1 MARDHRQGVGDVHV
15 IDADAH
21 VEESVA
27 TWQHLYPALHAR
39 RPIPVTLP
47 PDTSFGDFNAVW
59 IVDNKLRQSAA
70 NPTSMRVASKKGVSI
85 GAQELTDVAA
95 RLADLDRF
103 GIAEQVI
110 YPSAWI
116 GCLADDPE
124 LEAALAASYNRF
136 LAEQCDQAAGRLS
149 YAAVVPYRRP
159 RAAVEELRW
168 VREQGRAVSVFTR
181 GMEWDMPLSH
191 PSFYPIYAEAER
203 QNLAIAV
210 HVGFGSPAISR
221 LFDGLPR
228 YSPHELPFIPPRG
241 RGLVSGL
248 LVQFGFSA
256 IMEAGLPDEFPG
268 LRWVFL
274 EIGAAWLVGA
284 LGRLSGPARAV
295 AHRCLDDGRLFVS
308 GEPDEDLAYLVQRLG
323 EDCLVGASDYP
334 HADDFRHD
342 PIYDSFLREAGLSE
356 RLVEKLLGDNPRRLY
371 EL

>member
-1 MARDHRQGVGDVHV
+1 MHV
-15 IDADAH
+15 IDTDAH

-27 TWQHLYPALHAR
+27 TWHYLDSALHAR
-39 RPIPVTLP
+39 RPLPVTLP
-47 PDTSFGDFNAVW
+47 ADTSFGDFNAVW

-70 NPTSMRVASKKGVSI
+70 NPTSMQAAHRKGVAI
-85 GAQELTDVAA
+85 AAQELTDVPA

-103 GIAEQVI
+103 GIGEQVI

-124 LEAALAASYNRF
+124 LEGALATSYNRF
-136 LAEQCDQAAGRLS
+136 LAEQCGQAGGRLW

-159 RAAVEELRW
+159 QAAVEELRR
-168 VREQGRAVSVFTR
+168 VCEQGPAVSVFTR

-191 PSFYPIYAEAER
+191 PSFYPVYAEAER
-203 QNLAIAV
+203 LNLAIAV

-228 YSPHELPFIPPRG
+228 YSPRELPFIPPRG

-248 LVQFGFSA
+248 LVQFAFNA
-256 IMEAGLPDEFPG
+256 IMESGLPTEFPG

-274 EIGAAWLVGA
+274 EIGAEWLVGA
-284 LGRLSGPARAV
+284 LGRLSPPARAV
-295 AHRCLDDGRLFVS
+295 AQRCIHNGTLFVS
-308 GEPDEDLAYLVQRLG
+308 GEPDEDLAYLVKRFG
-323 EDCLVGASDYP
+323 EGVLVGASDYP

-342 PIYDSFLREAGLSE
+342 PIRESFLRDGHLSD
-356 RLVEKLLGDNPRRLY
+356 RLVEKILADNPRRLY
-371 EL
+371 ALT